1 VYFEVVLPER
11 IVRLAGFGI
20 CPAGA
25 PHRGTSVALL
35 YRGLRQDLVQIEKS
49 DMKGPDIM
57 DRPER
62 KLKQQVTQSVVMLLT
77 VMAILTTLFCTQAF
91 GANPNEEEIVPQ
103 ESRSGEHVKYGLIAA
118 AAAFGLGA
126 IGAGIAIA
134 HVGAAAMGAV
144 AEKPQIAGQA
154 LIFVALAEGLV
165 VFVFI
170 TALMILGKV

>member
-1 VYFEVVLPER
+1 MGKPQRDLKRR
-11 IVRLAGFGI
+11 I
-20 CPAGA
+20 
-25 PHRGTSVALL
+25 
-35 YRGLRQDLVQIEKS
+35 
-49 DMKGPDIM
+49 
-57 DRPER
+57 
-62 KLKQQVTQSVVMLLT
+62 TQSIVMLCT
-77 VMAILTTLFCTQAF
+77 VMAITTVLFCSTSF
-91 GANPNEEEIVPQ
+91 GAETNKEEITPHAPK
-103 ESRSGEHVKYGLIAA
+103 SDGTVKYGLVSA

-165 VFVFI
+165 VFGFI

>member
-1 VYFEVVLPER
+1 MGKPQRDLKRR
-11 IVRLAGFGI
+11 I
-20 CPAGA
+20 
-25 PHRGTSVALL
+25 
-35 YRGLRQDLVQIEKS
+35 
-49 DMKGPDIM
+49 
-57 DRPER
+57 
-62 KLKQQVTQSVVMLLT
+62 TQSIVMLLT
-77 VMAILTTLFCTQAF
+77 VMAVTTVLFCSEAF
-91 GANPNEEEIVPQ
+91 AAQGSTEGPTHEVTKSDDN
-103 ESRSGEHVKYGLIAA
+103 VKYGLIAA

-165 VFVFI
+165 VFGFI